1 MSKVSS
7 KPATVLFPVPAVLVS
22 SVAEGKQPNLLTV
35 AWTGIMSSEP
45 PTMYI
50 GVRPGRYSYDLIRQ
64 SGEYVINIPGAEQV
78 KVVDYCGTVSG
89 RNVDKFAATGLTPV
103 PATRV
108 KAPLVAECPVNI
120 ECKVTQTL
128 NIGTH
133 TVFVAEV
140 LAVNYSQGILDEKG
154 RPNLDKIRPFAFCS
168 NEYRLLAEKLGHF
181 GFSAKQ

>member
-1 MSKVSS
+1 MSKVTS
-7 KPATVLFPVPAVLVS
+7 KPGTVLFPVPTVLVS
-22 SVAEGKQPNLLTV
+22 SVAEGKKPNLITI

-50 GVRPGRYSYDLIRQ
+50 GVRPGRHSHELIGQ

-78 KVVDYCGTVSG
+78 KAVDYCGTVSG
-89 RNVDKFAATGLTPV
+89 KNVDKFAATGLTPV

-108 KAPLVAECPVNI
+108 QAPLVAECPVNI

-140 LAVNYSQGILDEKG
+140 LAVNYSAEILDEKG
-154 RPNLDKIRPFAFCS
+154 RPNLDKIRPYGFCN
-168 NEYRLLAEKLGHF
+168 NEYRLMGEKLGHY
-181 GFSAKQ
+181 GYSAKG